1 MAFILLHYNGQ
12 IKFIITKTLH
22 MKRSD
27 FLQKA
32 FMTTAATAAAPFLS
46 VTASTQKQLALQ
58 DPPLKALNIFELEQ
72 IAKEK
77 LPAIAYDYYRSGAWD
92 ETTLKANREAYEKW
106 KIHYHVLVDVAQ
118 RDLSTNVFGSKVDFP
133 ILIAPT
139 AFHKLA
145 HPDGELATARAAV
158 KANTLMTL
166 SSLSTTTIEEV
177 SAATNKNFW
186 FQLYINKN
194 REHTRDLVARAQ
206 AAGAKALVVTV
217 DTPLWGRRE
226 RDVRNGFHLPPG
238 LSAINL
244 VKYDKDAVAKGQSGA
259 GLGQSF
265 AWMIDASLQWKDLDW
280 LASITPLP
288 IIIKGVCRPDDARIA
303 LDHGVK
309 GIQVSN
315 HGGRQLDS
323 APATIDVLS
332 SIADAVGDK
341 VTILLDGGIR
351 RGTDALKALVMGA
364 KAVLVGRPVLWGLAA
379 GGQEGV
385 EKALSILKEELDLAM
400 ALSGCRSLKDLNRN
414 LLG

>member
-1 MAFILLHYNGQ
+1 
-12 IKFIITKTLH
+12 

-32 FMTTAATAAAPFLS
+32 FMTTAATATAPFMS
-46 VTASTQKQLALQ
+46 VQAATSKHALLQ
-58 DPPLKALNIFELEQ
+58 DTPLKALNIFELEQ

-77 LPAIAYDYYRSGAWD
+77 LPVIAYDYYRSGAWD

-106 KIHYHVLVDVAQ
+106 KVHYHVLVDVSK
-118 RDLSTNVFGSKVDFP
+118 RDLSTSVFGMPVDFP

-158 KANTLMTL
+158 KANTIMTL

-177 SAATNKNFW
+177 AMATNKNFW

-194 REHTRDLVARAQ
+194 REYTRDLVARAVS
-206 AAGAKALVVTV
+206 AGAKALVVTV

-244 VKYDKDAVAKGQSGA
+244 VKYDKDAVTKGQSGA

-265 AWMIDASLQWKDLDW
+265 AWMIDAALQWKDLDW
-280 LASITPLP
+280 LASITSLP
-288 IIIKGVCRPDDARIA
+288 IIIKGVCRPDDARTA

-309 GIQVSN
+309 GILVSN
-315 HGGRQLDS
+315 HGGRQMDS
-323 APATIDVLS
+323 APGTIEVLP
-332 SIADAVGDK
+332 SIVDAVGDK
-341 VTILLDGGIR
+341 VTVLMDGGIR
-351 RGTDALKALVMGA
+351 RGLDAMKALALGA
-364 KAVLVGRPVLWGLAA
+364 KAVLVGRPILWGLAA

-400 ALSGCRSLKDLNRN
+400 ALSGCSSLKDLNRD
-414 LLG
+414 LLGTP